1 MFFKKLMGS
10 LFLGIGLGIFL
21 IEVGIYYKL
30 HLDEILFL
38 VVFASAG
45 CLLIILSIALT
56 GMAIIEDL
64 TKLFEAKWKNFK

>member
-10 LFLGIGLGIFL
+10 LLLGIGLGIFL
-21 IEVGIYYKL
+21 IEVGIYYKTV
-30 HLDEILFL
+30 LDEILFL

-45 CLLIILSIALT
+45 CLLIILSIGLT

>member
-10 LFLGIGLGIFL
+10 LLLGIGLGIFL
-21 IEVGIYYKL
+21 IEVGIHYKIE
-30 HLDEILFL
+30 LDEILFL

-64 TKLFEAKWKNFK
+64 TKLFEAKWRNFK